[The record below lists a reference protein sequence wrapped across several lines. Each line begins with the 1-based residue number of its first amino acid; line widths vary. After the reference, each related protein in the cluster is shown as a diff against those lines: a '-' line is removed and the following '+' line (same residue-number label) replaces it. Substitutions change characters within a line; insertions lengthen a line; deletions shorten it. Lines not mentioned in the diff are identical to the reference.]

1 MAKNKHTNGNGTNSD
16 PRKPGYELAAEI
28 AHRKWHDERERA
40 DELESQLIIS
50 KEKQRELS
58 ATVRLLE
65 ARINKVRDMVQAAD
79 ALEFYEL
86 HQQLMLIGR
95 EVGFM
100 RKEAKNGR

>member
-1 MAKNKHTNGNGTNSD
+1 MAKNKHTNGNSTNSD

-28 AHRKWHDERERA
+28 AHRKWHSERERA
-40 DELESQLIIS
+40 DQLESQLIIS
-50 KEKQRELS
+50 EQKRREQD

-65 ARINKVRDMVQAAD
+65 ARINNVRDLVQAAE

-86 HQQLMLIGR
+86 HHQLMLIGR
-95 EVGFM
+95 EVGFV